1 MWKGQI
7 PSHHR
12 LGYTKRKITLCYSTN
27 TAFFSLLRLLL
38 IIVMQGS
45 LIRAAAHQATEG
57 KGWLVEVS
65 ACYHCQFR
73 ILFFF
78 FPSEVWWSQ
87 FTAAGWCF
95 PRSADDWKQR
105 RGRRFFSSSLTHN
118 QRVTSSALKAKYM
131 HWPKASV
138 TGENKFKLETIDI
151 SSF

>member
-78 FPSEVWWSQ
+78 FHLRSDGLSSQ
-87 FTAAGWCF
+87 LPGDVFQ
-95 PRSADDWKQR
+95 DQR
-105 RGRRFFSSSLTHN
+105 TI
-118 QRVTSSALKAKYM
+118 
-131 HWPKASV
+131 
-138 TGENKFKLETIDI
+138 ENKEEASAFSPPLSPTTKE
-151 SSF
+151 